1 MSRESREFRPF
12 VIDDRFVQAL
22 DGAVF
27 SFGDRNCVP
36 GGRVLVEDQSFGFR
50 APSLS
55 WSPED
60 GFEDFKKDLDGGAV
74 GMGLSAA
81 QVCLIVTARSSYLKH
96 SEVVFRS
103 DLTELESL
111 ERVATL
117 GTVPD
122 GSRRQVFRGGTHNVV
137 IDAFIALASDVDKSP
152 LRPSHKGTWLA
163 RASFRIECESSA
175 SLFKPLPLSNA
186 VRARLKLRPGTVH
199 FVQFENCELT
209 EPMSATERP
218 ILWVDEDLLTTLDNH
233 RNSPAGIQLQKQL
246 ALDVIGAAIHEYA
259 RQTSDTRQPEA
270 EELAHADY
278 EDIRDS
284 LIGRIARLIAGGSNS
299 KSACEQA
306 LHMCR
311 EEPARAFAWAED
323 RVALGSSVRTTLE
336 GTD

>member
-1 MSRESREFRPF
+1 M
-12 VIDDRFVQAL
+12 
-22 DGAVF
+22 
-27 SFGDRNCVP
+27 
-36 GGRVLVEDQSFGFR
+36 EDQSFGFR
-50 APSLS
+50 VPSLA
-55 WSPED
+55 WCAED
-60 GFEDFKKDLDGGAV
+60 GFEDFKKDLDVGTI

-96 SEVVFRS
+96 AEVVFQS

-111 ERVATL
+111 SRVAAL
-117 GTVPD
+117 GALPD
-122 GSRRQVFRGGTHNVV
+122 GTRRHVFRGGTHNVV
-137 IDAFIALASDVDKSP
+137 VDACVALAEDIEKSP
-152 LRPSHKGTWLA
+152 LRPSNKGTWLT
-163 RASFRIECESSA
+163 RASFRIECESSTA
-175 SLFKPLPLSNA
+175 LFKPLPLSDT
-186 VRARLKLRPGTVH
+186 VRERLKLRPSTMR
-199 FVQFENCELT
+199 FVQFENCELA

-259 RQTSDTRQPEA
+259 RQSADTGQPAA

-284 LIGRIARLIAGGSNS
+284 LIGRIARLVAGGTNAT
-299 KSACEQA
+299 SACEQA

-311 EEPARAFAWAED
+311 EEPERALAWAED
-323 RVALGSSVRTTLE
+323 RIALRSSVRTTLE